1 MDLIEAMSIFVEVA
15 EGEGF
20 SRAADKL
27 GISKSVVTRAIAGL
41 EERLNVRLLHRT
53 TRRVTLTEI
62 GGTYLNECREI
73 LDHIAATEAGV
84 TQSSSQIKGELRV
97 AVSSPFALER
107 LPPALKAYADLY
119 PQITLRLTLVDR
131 EVDIIEEG
139 FDLAIVPDR
148 SIVSETS
155 VVRVI
160 ASYSSIVVAAPSYI
174 RKAGVSV
181 DMPSDLEH
189 QVFIGRAIDARGRN
203 VTFIAGEERHT
214 VHLIPRLTAN
224 NMLMVQRMTVAGMGF
239 SLLPET
245 LLEHELASGSL
256 VRLTSRFDVADGESH
271 ICVAYPSRK
280 YVRAIARTFIDH
292 VVNWPSGQAKLPG

>member
-1 MDLIEAMSIFVEVA
+1 MDLIEAMTIFVEVA

-27 GISKSVVTRAIAGL
+27 GVSKSVVTRAIASL

-53 TRRVTLTEI
+53 TRRVTVTEI

-73 LDHIAATEAGV
+73 LDHIASTEAGV
-84 TQSSSQIKGELRV
+84 MQSSSEIKGELRV

-119 PQITLRLTLVDR
+119 PEITVRLTLVDR
-131 EVDIIEEG
+131 EIDIIEEG
-139 FDLAIVPDR
+139 FDLAIVLER

-160 ASYSSIVVAAPSYI
+160 ASYSSIAVAAPSYI
-174 RKAGVSV
+174 QKAGLSA
-181 DMPSDLEH
+181 DMPSDLERG
-189 QVFIGRAIDARGRN
+189 VFVGRAVEGRGRH
-203 VTFIAGEERHT
+203 VTFVAGEESHT
-214 VHLIPRLTAN
+214 LHLTPRFTAN
-224 NMLMVQRMTVAGMGF
+224 NLLMVQRMTVAGMGF
-239 SLLPET
+239 SLLPES
-245 LLEHELASGSL
+245 LIEDELAAGSL
-256 VRLTSRFDVADGESH
+256 VRLMSRFNVTDGESN
-271 ICVAYPSRK
+271 ICIAYPSRK

-292 VVNWPSGQAKLPG
+292 VVNWPAGQSKLPS